1 MPWEAV
7 TTGAPATAADAGVSR
22 ISPPASVFT
31 EHAAPGQPR
40 ALAEKYLRLS
50 GQDLVAFYSR
60 ESPIEFS
67 LDGRRL
73 VLPATLA
80 WAPRANGD
88 LARQGLA
95 FTVSETPFTVDP
107 LLADYRAPVVRDAAH
122 DDRLFDGRVVRLAN
136 LGSDGAVSFCPA
148 SYFDALATNFAMDH
162 RPDARRE
169 TLRQFLHGGTRALD
183 RFADS
188 KLANH
193 VGVVCMLETADG
205 MLVAPRRSGNVANR
219 PDSISASASGALD
232 PADIGPIGADS
243 FALSTLANA
252 AFRETFEELG
262 VEMTQLRFLGLLR
275 ELLRGGKPEFYFYG
289 RTSASLQAVS
299 PRLRK
304 AEGREET
311 ISVTG
316 FALHSD
322 RVGRDSA
329 SRAAFESRV
338 QGILNE
344 SSDAANLT
352 FSAGVLLASTHVLRS
367 AA

>member
-1 MPWEAV
+1 
-7 TTGAPATAADAGVSR
+7 
-22 ISPPASVFT
+22 
-31 EHAAPGQPR
+31 
-40 ALAEKYLRLS
+40 
-50 GQDLVAFYSR
+50 
-60 ESPIEFS
+60 
-67 LDGRRL
+67 
-73 VLPATLA
+73 
-80 WAPRANGD
+80 
-88 LARQGLA
+88 
-95 FTVSETPFTVDP
+95 
-107 LLADYRAPVVRDAAH
+107 
-122 DDRLFDGRVVRLAN
+122 
-136 LGSDGAVSFCPA
+136 
-148 SYFDALATNFAMDH
+148 MDH
-162 RPDARRE
+162 RVDARRE

-232 PADIGPIGADS
+232 PADIGAGS